1 MSNATLE
8 HVFINF
14 SKRSVTIMSSEGE
27 EQTVN
32 WKWDEEGAEG
42 FAETVS
48 AIESATDSEIRPS
61 QKGELST
68 SKWIAKI
75 TSDAAL
81 RHGIRMG
88 CLH

>member
-1 MSNATLE
+1 MSNVTLE

-48 AIESATDSEIRPS
+48 AIESATDSEMRTYCFAEMS
-61 QKGELST
+61 
-68 SKWIAKI
+68 
-75 TSDAAL
+75 
-81 RHGIRMG
+81 
-88 CLH
+88 